1 MRLNDL
7 GDRIVIIE
15 EKRTELKN
23 GKVQIENLYQDGF
36 VEKYTYCPNK
46 KLQKIMKELGLN

>member
-7 GDRIVIIE
+7 NDRIVIIE
-15 EKRTELKN
+15 EKRTPLKN

-36 VEKYTYCPNK
+36 VEKYTYRPNK